1 MNDLDQQF
9 VVFVSV
15 VEKQNFTRAAEDL
28 HMTQPA
34 VSHYI
39 QQLERTM
46 GAKLLERS
54 NKFVRLTKAGEV
66 VYHHAKEIL
75 TLYSRMK
82 YLVDDMTHRATGKI
96 SIGASY
102 TYGEYVL
109 PPIIARLRNR
119 YPLIVPTIRIGNST
133 EIAELIV
140 NHQIDIGIVEGDI
153 PSQKLVMEP
162 LADDTMLVIASS
174 NHPLANQKE
183 VKVSDVAEETW
194 IVRERGSGTREATE
208 RMFTVLKVAPQHV
221 MEFGS
226 TQIIKESVEAGLGI
240 TLVSKWAIQ
249 KELKLGTL
257 KVLPLTGTPI
267 IRKFSLLTQAANFQ
281 TKAMELFTELLR
293 EEKSG

>member
-1 MNDLDQQF
+1 MDQQL
-9 VVFVSV
+9 VVFVTV
-15 VEKQNFTRAAEDL
+15 VEKQNFSRAAEDL

-39 QQLERTM
+39 QLLERAM
-46 GAKLLERS
+46 GARLLERS
-54 NKFVRLTKAGEV
+54 NKFVRLTKAGEL

-82 YLVDDMTHRATGKI
+82 YLVDDMTHAAIGKI

-109 PPIIARLRNR
+109 PSIIARLRGR
-119 YPLIVPTIRIGNST
+119 YPLIEPTIHIGNST

-140 NHQIDIGIVEGDI
+140 NHQIDIGVVEGDI
-153 PSQKLVMEP
+153 LSQKLVMEP
-162 LADDTMLVIASS
+162 IADDSMVVIVSS
-174 NHPLANQKE
+174 KHPLAGLKE
-183 VKVSDVAEETW
+183 VKVSDIAGETW

-208 RMFTVLKVAPQHV
+208 GMFAALQLSPKHV

-226 TQIIKESVEAGLGI
+226 TQIIKESVEAGLGV
-240 TLVSKWAIQ
+240 TLLSNWVIQ

-257 KVLPLTGTPI
+257 QVLPLKGTPI
-267 IRKFSLLTQAANFQ
+267 TRKFSLLTQATNFQ
-281 TKAMELFTELLR
+281 TKAMELFVELLR
-293 EEKSG
+293 ETKSV